1 MSITLCSDA
10 ADDEAWMTLEDVR
23 SVST

>member
-1 MSITLCSDA
+1 MSITFCSDV
-10 ADDEAWMTLEDVR
+10 ADDEVWMTLEDVR